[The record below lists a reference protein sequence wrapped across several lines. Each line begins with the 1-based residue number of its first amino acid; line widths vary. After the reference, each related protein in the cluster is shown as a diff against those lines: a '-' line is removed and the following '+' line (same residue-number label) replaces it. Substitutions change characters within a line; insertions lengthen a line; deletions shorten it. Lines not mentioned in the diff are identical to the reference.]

1 MNNREGIAGI
11 LQQCRAMG
19 WIVDLTQE
27 GALNVSAPT
36 EIQDP
41 HLQGILEAN
50 RKVIHGFLVDSAR
63 RSRTPNP
70 QSFVWTR
77 DH

>member
-1 MNNREGIAGI
+1 MSNREGIASI

-19 WIVDLTQE
+19 WIIDLTTD
-27 GALNVSAPT
+27 GALNVDAPT
-36 EIQDP
+36 EGADP

-63 RSRTPNP
+63 RIMKPPTR
-70 QSFVWTR
+70 SFVWTR

>member
-11 LQQCRAMG
+11 LRQCRELG
-19 WIVDLTQE
+19 WVVDLTPD
-27 GALNVSAPT
+27 GALNVDAPT
-36 EIQDP
+36 DGADM

-63 RSRTPNP
+63 RSMTPNP